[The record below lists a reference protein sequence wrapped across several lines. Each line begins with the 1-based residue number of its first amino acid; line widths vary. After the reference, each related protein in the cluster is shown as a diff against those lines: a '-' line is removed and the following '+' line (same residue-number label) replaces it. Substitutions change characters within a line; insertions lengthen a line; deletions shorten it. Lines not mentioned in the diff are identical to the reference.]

1 MKPVTRFPSAV
12 VSKFIWH
19 PSEASQNEPVMQ
31 HVMSCCVVL
40 DRNSCAWVEWLKSQH
55 EFPLASFWALLVS
68 VSQTGFRGNLGF
80 RKWCQR
86 FREMNMRNGG
96 RVLFGRI
103 VVSNLYMRTKI
114 RVATVD
120 TNHSVT
126 DIAQILNRCF
136 NPETSWFYSQ
146 VSQHSSP

>member
-1 MKPVTRFPSAV
+1 
-12 VSKFIWH
+12 
-19 PSEASQNEPVMQ
+19 
-31 HVMSCCVVL
+31 
-40 DRNSCAWVEWLKSQH
+40 
-55 EFPLASFWALLVS
+55 
-68 VSQTGFRGNLGF
+68 
-80 RKWCQR
+80 
-86 FREMNMRNGG
+86 MNMRNGG

-136 NPETSWFYSQ
+136 NPETS
-146 VSQHSSP
+146 